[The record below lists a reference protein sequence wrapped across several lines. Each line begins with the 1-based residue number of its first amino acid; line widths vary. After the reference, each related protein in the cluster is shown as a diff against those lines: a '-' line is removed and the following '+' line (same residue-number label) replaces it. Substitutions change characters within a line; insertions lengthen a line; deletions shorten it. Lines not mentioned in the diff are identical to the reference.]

1 MDWNLFWTA
10 FGAIGGVIGAF
21 ATTAAVVVALWQT
34 KYSQKKKIKLTFS
47 DNHMLY
53 NQNNG
58 QKIKFVGIR
67 VSNTGN
73 RKIIVSVWGLHMKKN
88 DALVVVPPEVSGL
101 EKLAYAKLPIA
112 LELEESVDLLWQMDR
127 FEIVKKELGTYYQEF
142 DSNIEYT
149 IGYLLLKKSEYADIV
164 QMFPALYNIWYIILK
179 DYLEYLGLNEKINRF
194 YQSVKDIAGMPTYV
208 FTTNFD
214 LFAEMLN
221 PQHLHGKFVTK
232 MKTYKDVVY
241 KVINSGENFYFRYIW
256 GHNGIGKMNYIQL
269 FSEYDDHQEYFDFD
283 YFYDEK
289 FEINNM
295 LIYGMGF
302 KKSGY
307 IDDLKMQFNRYEDPV
322 FGGIID
328 EHVLLRIKGLQT
340 MKRLKHVDVTYFD
353 EEEKIHLEKVLQEV
367 GIEDYG
373 LIKCQDFNF
382 VV

>member
-1 MDWNLFWTA
+1 MKYDGMLFGNGLTLNLLYQLKKEIPEEKRYLLNIDDFLKAWLK
-10 FGAIGGVIGAF
+10 GGISQREERIIYSSIYGNKKDK
-21 ATTAAVVVALWQT
+21 W
-34 KYSQKKKIKLTFS
+34 KY
-47 DNHMLY
+47 
-53 NQNNG
+53 
-58 QKIKFVGIR
+58 
-67 VSNTGN
+67 
-73 RKIIVSVWGLHMKKN
+73 
-88 DALVVVPPEVSGL
+88 
-101 EKLAYAKLPIA
+101 
-112 LELEESVDLLWQMDR
+112 

-149 IGYLLLKKSEYADIV
+149 IGYLLFKKSEYADIV
-164 QMFPALYNIWYIILK
+164 RMFPALYNIWYIILK
-179 DYLEYLGLNEKINRF
+179 DYLEYLGLNEQINHF
-194 YQSVKDIAGMPTYV
+194 YQSVKDITGMPTYV

-232 MKTYKDVVY
+232 MKTCNDVAY

-256 GHNGIGKMNYIQL
+256 GHNGIGKMNCIQL
-269 FSEYDDHQEYFDFD
+269 LSEYDDHQEYFDFD

-307 IDDLKMQFNRYEDPV
+307 IDDLKMQFKRYEEPV
-322 FGGIID
+322 LGGIID

-340 MKRLKHVDVTYFD
+340 MKRLKHIDVTYFD